1 MFRLARAGA
10 AALLLSCGSGC
21 GLLLDIVNPP
31 ITTVRLVNNADFEV
45 RVVLYYDDEQDA
57 PRDLL
62 TEFGVRMELTLAPGE
77 TASFTRDC
85 AELQAL
91 VIDNAELRV
100 IGQVGPEADT
110 EVLRDGRDFDCR
122 DVITFTFDHSPLL
135 VDFDVGV
142 AIDPGA

>member
-1 MFRLARAGA
+1 MLRLLQPGA
-10 AALLLSCGSGC
+10 CALLLTCGGC
-21 GLLLDIVNPP
+21 GLLLDVVNPP
-31 ITTVRLVNNADFEV
+31 ITTVRLVNNSDFDV
-45 RVVLYYDDEQDA
+45 RVVLFYDDEQDA

-85 AELQAL
+85 TELQAL
-91 VIDNAELRV
+91 VIDNAELRI

-110 EVLRDGRDFDCR
+110 EVLRDGREFDCR

-142 AIDPGA
+142 AVASGS